1 MKRMK
6 TQSLS
11 VSFICVHLSSSAVK
25 ILKLTALGETPQP
38 LLAMRARILKP
49 AGLPATPGC
58 PSVAQMAVTK
68 TLRAAAGWLELGL
81 ADEALYELQAL
92 PAEVQ
97 RLRAPLELRLTA
109 QMEREQWNAA
119 SETARLLCLKA
130 EDEPEFFL
138 RAAYCLHETGDT
150 LAACNQLLRGPKTLF
165 EMAVFH
171 YNLACYLWT
180 LGEGPRARSHLK
192 QAIAMDESFIAAAR
206 EDRDLVGIGLLG

>member
-1 MKRMK
+1 MPREKSY
-6 TQSLS
+6 TS
-11 VSFICVHLSSSAVK
+11 VEKMV
-25 ILKLTALGETPQP
+25 
-38 LLAMRARILKP
+38 
-49 AGLPATPGC
+49 
-58 PSVAQMAVTK
+58 VTK
-68 TLRAAAGWLELGL
+68 TIRAASGWLDLGL
-81 ADEALYELQAL
+81 PDEALVELQEL
-92 PAEVQ
+92 PIDAQ
-97 RLRAPLELRLTA
+97 GLRLPLELKLAA
-109 QMEREQWNAA
+109 QMEQEEWNAA

-192 QAIAMDESFIAAAR
+192 QAIDMDESYLESAR
-206 EDRDLVGIGLLG
+206 EDRDLAGMELL